1 MQQEPNVVGSG
12 KMEER
17 KRGKRM
23 KLFNNTWNEYLKPR
37 GVRKSRYSVCRIY

>member
-1 MQQEPNVVGSG
+1 LIVAVICEKKKAGRLRNMQQEPNVVGSG

-23 KLFNNTWNEYLKPR
+23 KLFNNT
-37 GVRKSRYSVCRIY
+37 